1 MTTYGFTVTLAGEKS
16 AEEGDRIADALYGG
30 RCDDAAVH
38 SAGPTLLVS
47 FDREAPS
54 FTAAVASALADLR
67 AEGLEAARFEVDGD
81 DLRPFL
87 ASPAPDPPLA
97 AAA

>member
-1 MTTYGFTVTLAGEKS
+1 MITHGFTVTLAGPRDASES
-16 AEEGDRIADALYGG
+16 ERIAAVLYR
-30 RCDDAAVH
+30 RCEDCSVH
-38 SAGPTLLVS
+38 GFGTTVLVS